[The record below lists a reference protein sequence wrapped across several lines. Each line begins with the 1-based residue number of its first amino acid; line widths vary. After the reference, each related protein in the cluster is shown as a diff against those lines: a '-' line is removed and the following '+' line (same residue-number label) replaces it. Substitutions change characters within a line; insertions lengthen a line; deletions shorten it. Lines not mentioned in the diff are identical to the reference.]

1 MLSLK
6 FKSMNLFAC
15 EFLRLQHQYLGSQR
29 MLKGLWKIA
38 IFYKIPSSMLF
49 LCEKFPHGMLDV
61 MPAPLK
67 VGEQMKQPAEFWGVE
82 LG

>member
-1 MLSLK
+1 
-6 FKSMNLFAC
+6 
-15 EFLRLQHQYLGSQR
+15 
-29 MLKGLWKIA
+29 MLKSLWKIA

-49 LCEKFPHGMLDV
+49 LCEEFPSGMLAV
-61 MPAPLK
+61 IPAPLK

>member
-1 MLSLK
+1 
-6 FKSMNLFAC
+6 
-15 EFLRLQHQYLGSQR
+15 